1 MREYN
6 EKYAGKFEDPDK
18 PQVRKHHTPG
28 QHGYSTLTP
37 GYKPPPAPARQA
49 LSRVADAKAKF
60 VPSDFYKVPSVSLKM
75 SDVKQVGTYMTA
87 ADARTNMI
95 SPAQVPAYVK
105 PHVGARLEKEK
116 GTTRT
121 PTASAEYKTYAE
133 NRCNLVAAAQKACPG
148 SLGKDFIADRAALMV
163 LLNYLNETLSGELMR
178 QGQEQNPLDFVKVS
192 KSGSVLVLERLFEKK
207 NMWAEFRPYRGGW
220 KRSEV
225 SNHGNFLPAWER
237 VATGDLKNKTMMVT
251 GIRQVAGS
259 SAGES
264 NKCFRFVE
272 YDLGGMSFLTRVPT
286 HAVADGKNVELAH
299 KNWYYRDKVTCMD
312 TYMKMVLGG
321 VDMISMA
328 LQRSGKLVQ
337 IAEMTADGLVEKQP
351 GVVDAAERRMGR
363 LAALLGKVK
372 DAVNSAGGEGPWV
385 LQWQRGELVLGD
397 YVEVEEEAVKKEELI
412 MS

>member
-192 KSGSVLVLERLFEKK
+192 KSGSAIVLERLFEKK

-225 SNHGNFLPAWER
+225 SNHGDFMPAWER
-237 VATGDLKNKTMMVT
+237 LATGGHEKTMMVT
-251 GIRQVAGS
+251 GLRQIAGS
-259 SAGES
+259 AAGES
-264 NKCFRFVE
+264 NRLFRFVE
-272 YDLGGMSFLTRVPT
+272 YTLGGMSFLTRVPT
-286 HAVADGKNVELAH
+286 HAATEGKNVELAH

-312 TYMKMVLGG
+312 TYQKMVLGG

-328 LQRSGKLVQ
+328 LQRSGKVAQ
-337 IAEMTADGLVEKQP
+337 IAEMTAEGL
-351 GVVDAAERRMGR
+351 AAKRRFGR
-363 LAALLGKVK
+363 LAALLEKVK
-372 DAVNSAGGEGPWV
+372 AAADSAGGEGPWV

-397 YVEVEEEAVKKEELI
+397 YKEVAVEPAKKE
-412 MS
+412 